1 MEAVVASMLS
11 LGDTASAK
19 ALLTKHGRAE
29 GVLADYVRSRED
41 SDLHNAAVGLYET
54 GDLARARDA
63 FRVLLAD
70 QRIGEGLRN
79 SATRNLGAALEG
91 LARADLTRGGLADAE
106 RGYLEVLEL
115 AKTSQDARVAARAGF
130 RLAEIRSRV
139 EDPEGGAAY
148 AEAAASAAR
157 EASDADM
164 EGTLWA
170 MAGDLMF
177 DKDPSRARA
186 DLQKALG
193 AWGTDE
199 TTLGK
204 RASVTYN
211 LALLS
216 YQLDDAGEAAV
227 RVQEARILAGR
238 AGRDDLVKMAD
249 ELAAALKE

>member
-1 MEAVVASMLS
+1 
-11 LGDTASAK
+11 
-19 ALLTKHGRAE
+19 
-29 GVLADYVRSRED
+29 
-41 SDLHNAAVGLYET
+41 
-54 GDLARARDA
+54 
-63 FRVLLAD
+63 
-70 QRIGEGLRN
+70 
-79 SATRNLGAALEG
+79 
-91 LARADLTRGGLADAE
+91 
-106 RGYLEVLEL
+106 
-115 AKTSQDARVAARAGF
+115 
-130 RLAEIRSRV
+130 
-139 EDPEGGAAY
+139 
-148 AEAAASAAR
+148 
-157 EASDADM
+157 M

-177 DKDPSRARA
+177 DKDPSRARV

-193 AWGTDE
+193 AWGTDD